1 IIGTKRVKKV
11 LGRIRDAEGRISAE
25 HEIFNPTEITGGG
38 PHPEQYDLTSPHLKE
53 IFQAVNNHYLGDNDE
68 VDAIVFSGGSGK
80 VDNHTTAAFD
90 TDYRGRFE
98 NHEKATIEEG
108 ELFMT
113 SKMFGEVKINST
125 SPLPNSPS
133 NPTSQSSHYPEVQQ
147 KNQELNRE
155 GDNFDLLVE
164 ELLRII
170 EENQKI

>member
-1 IIGTKRVKKV
+1 MTAKRKEYENYDGSQPIFVNERNEVWDRESSRFLNLDVFLRHRDRSSPTCGAIIGTKRVKKV

-90 TDYRGRFE
+90 TDYRGR
-98 NHEKATIEEG
+98 
-108 ELFMT
+108 
-113 SKMFGEVKINST
+113 VDNS
-125 SPLPNSPS
+125 
-133 NPTSQSSHYPEVQQ
+133 Y
-147 KNQELNRE
+147 
-155 GDNFDLLVE
+155 
-164 ELLRII
+164 
-170 EENQKI
+170 